1 MLGNGAINLTAQ
13 QNQDPRKSVGGYFQS
28 RIATAFSAPQIN
40 PDDYLSTPNTFNDSV
55 PSNIDLLAGDQLVEV
70 QTNSIAK
77 LSNTALPGIDPWL
90 SVIDW
95 INDFINASNN
105 RYDDIFIDINPS
117 FAIYTQFALASCRIH
132 MQRRNIVSFAST
144 EEEARFKIELELQ
157 KYNNPQII
165 DEKVIV
171 AATTS
176 GGGIQYTIECWIYV

>member
-1 MLGNGAINLTAQ
+1 
-13 QNQDPRKSVGGYFQS
+13 
-28 RIATAFSAPQIN
+28 
-40 PDDYLSTPNTFNDSV
+40 
-55 PSNIDLLAGDQLVEV
+55 
-70 QTNSIAK
+70 
-77 LSNTALPGIDPWL
+77 
-90 SVIDW
+90 
-95 INDFINASNN
+95 
-105 RYDDIFIDINPS
+105 
-117 FAIYTQFALASCRIH
+117 